1 MKVLLVGG
9 GGREHT
15 LAWKLAQSPRL
26 TELIAAPGN
35 PGIARHARG
44 VAIKDHEIEGLRDFA
59 LRERVDLTVVGP
71 ELPLAL
77 GLADRFRERGLAV
90 FGPSQA
96 AARLESSKA
105 FAKDLMVRHGIPT
118 ARFRAFA
125 DAAAAR
131 AWCRELGAP
140 LVVKADG
147 LAAGK
152 GVTICHTLDEAD
164 AAVALSLEARA
175 FGASGASVVIE
186 EFMVGEEASFFAI
199 TDGAAILPLAAA
211 QDHKTIFDGDQ
222 GPNTGGM
229 GAYSPAPVMDAAMTE
244 RVMAEIVRPTVAAM
258 AKEGVPFAGFLYTG
272 LMITREGPRVVEFN
286 CRFGDPECQVVI
298 PRLDGDLLPLLDAVA
313 RGGGLPASVVW
324 KPEASVCVVLASAGY
339 PGTYETGRPITFF
352 TGAGGIADV
361 EALPGVQVF
370 HAGTAL
376 RDGALVTAGG
386 RVLGVQ
392 ALGRDIRGAVD
403 AAYAAVERIHFE
415 GMHYRRDIAGRALR
429 R

>member
-1 MKVLLVGG
+1 MKVLVVGA

-15 LAWKLAQSPRL
+15 LTWKLAQSPRV
-26 TELIAAPGN
+26 TELLAAPGN
-35 PGIARHARG
+35 PGIAQHARCLP
-44 VAIKDHEIEGLRDFA
+44 IKDDEIEALVAAA

-71 ELPLAL
+71 ELPLSL

-105 FAKDLMVRHGIPT
+105 FAKDLMARHGIPT
-118 ARFRAFA
+118 ARFRAFTEA
-125 DAAAAR
+125 GAAR
-131 AWCRELGAP
+131 AWCRELGVP

-152 GVTICHTLDEAD
+152 GVIICRTLPEAD
-164 AAVALSLEARA
+164 AAVALCLDQAA
-175 FGASGASVVIE
+175 FGAAGASVVIE
-186 EFMVGEEASFFAI
+186 EFMEGEEASFFAI
-199 TDGAAILPLAAA
+199 TDGAAILPLASA
-211 QDHKTIFDGDQ
+211 QDHKTVFDGDQ

-229 GAYSPAPVMDAAMTE
+229 GAYSPAPVMDAGMTE

-258 AKEGVPFAGFLYTG
+258 AKEGAPFAGFLYVG
-272 LMITREGPRVVEFN
+272 LMITRQGPRVVEFN

-298 PRLDGDLLPLLDAVA
+298 PRLAADLLPLLDAVS
-313 RGGGLPASVVW
+313 RGANIPASVPW
-324 KPEASVCVVLASAGY
+324 APETSVCVVMSSGGY
-339 PGTYETGRPITFF
+339 PGAYETGRPIR
-352 TGAGGIADV
+352 GVADA

-392 ALGRDIRGAVD
+392 ALGADVRAAVD
-403 AAYAAVERIHFE
+403 AAYTAVARIDFE
-415 GMHYRRDIAGRALR
+415 GAHFRRDIARRALAR
-429 R
+429 

>member
-1 MKVLLVGG
+1 MKVLVVGA

-15 LAWKLAQSPRL
+15 FSWKLAQSPRV
-26 TELIAAPGN
+26 TELLAAPGN
-35 PGIARHARG
+35 PGIAQHARCLP
-44 VAIKDHEIEGLRDFA
+44 IKDNEIDALVAAA

-105 FAKDLMVRHGIPT
+105 FAKDLMARHGIPT
-118 ARFRAFA
+118 ARFRAFT
-125 DAAAAR
+125 AAGTAR
-131 AWCRELGAP
+131 AWCRELGVP

-152 GVTICHTLDEAD
+152 GVIICRTLDEAD
-164 AAVALSLEARA
+164 AALALCLDQGA
-175 FGASGASVVIE
+175 FGAAGASVVIE
-186 EFMVGEEASFFAI
+186 EFMEGEEASFFAI
-199 TDGAAILPLAAA
+199 TDGAAILPLASA
-211 QDHKTIFDGDQ
+211 QDHKTVLDGDR

-229 GAYSPAPVMDAAMTE
+229 GAYSPAPVMDTAVTE

-258 AKEGVPFAGFLYTG
+258 AKEGAPFAGFLYVG
-272 LMITREGPRVVEFN
+272 LMITRVGPRVVEFN

-298 PRLDGDLLPLLDAVA
+298 PRLAADLLPLLDAVA
-313 RGGGLPASVVW
+313 RGASIPASVPW
-324 KPEASVCVVLASAGY
+324 APETSVCVVMSSGGY
-339 PGTYETGRPITFF
+339 PGTYETGRPIS
-352 TGAGGIADV
+352 GIADA

-392 ALGRDIRGAVD
+392 ALGAGVGAAVD
-403 AAYAAVERIHFE
+403 AAYAAVARIHFE
-415 GMHYRRDIAGRALR
+415 GAHFRRDIARRALAR
-429 R
+429 

>member
-1 MKVLLVGG
+1 MKVLVVGS

-15 LAWKLAQSPRL
+15 LSWKLAQSPRV
-26 TELIAAPGN
+26 TELLAAPGN
-35 PGIARHARG
+35 PGIARHARCLS
-44 VAIKDHEIEGLRDFA
+44 IKDRDVEALREAA

-71 ELPLAL
+71 ELPLSL

-105 FAKDLMVRHGIPT
+105 FAKDLMARHGIPT
-118 ARFRAFA
+118 ARFRAFTEA
-125 DAAAAR
+125 GPAR

-152 GVTICHTLDEAD
+152 GVMICRTLPEADTAVAQCLDE
-164 AAVALSLEARA
+164 RA
-175 FGASGASVVIE
+175 FGAAGASVVIE
-186 EFMVGEEASFFAI
+186 EFMEGEEASFFAV
-199 TDGAAILPLAAA
+199 TDGAAILPLASA
-211 QDHKTIFDGDQ
+211 QDHKTVFDGDQ

-229 GAYSPAPVMDAAMTE
+229 GAYSPAPVMDAGMTE

-258 AKEGVPFAGFLYTG
+258 AKEGVPFAGFLYVG
-272 LMITREGPRVVEFN
+272 LMITRDGPRVVEFN

-298 PRLDGDLLPLLDAVA
+298 PRLAGDLLPLLDAVA
-313 RGGGLPASVVW
+313 RGAGIPASVSW
-324 KPEASVCVVLASAGY
+324 TPDASVCVVMSSGGY
-339 PGTYETGRPITFF
+339 PGPYETGRPITGL
-352 TGAGGIADV
+352 TEA
-361 EALPGVQVF
+361 EALPGVRVF

-392 ALGRDIRGAVD
+392 ALGGTVRAAVD
-403 AAYAAVERIHFE
+403 AAYAAVARIRFE
-415 GMHYRRDIAGRALR
+415 GAHFRRDIARRALAR
-429 R
+429 

>member
-1 MKVLLVGG
+1 VKVLVVGS

-15 LAWKLAQSPRL
+15 LSWKLAQSPRV
-26 TELIAAPGN
+26 TELLAAPGN
-35 PGIARHARG
+35 PGIARHARCLS
-44 VAIKDHEIEGLRDFA
+44 IKDRDVEALREAA

-71 ELPLAL
+71 ELPLSL

-105 FAKDLMVRHGIPT
+105 FAKDLMARHGIPT
-118 ARFRAFA
+118 ARFRAFTEA
-125 DAAAAR
+125 GPAR

-152 GVTICHTLDEAD
+152 GVMICRTLPEADTAVAQCLDE
-164 AAVALSLEARA
+164 RA
-175 FGASGASVVIE
+175 FGAAGASVVIE
-186 EFMVGEEASFFAI
+186 EFMEGEEASFFAV
-199 TDGAAILPLAAA
+199 TDGAAILPLASA
-211 QDHKTIFDGDQ
+211 QDHKTVFDGDQ

-229 GAYSPAPVMDAAMTE
+229 GAYSPAPVMDAGMTE

-258 AKEGVPFAGFLYTG
+258 AKEGVPFAGFLYVG
-272 LMITREGPRVVEFN
+272 LMITRDGPRVVEFN

-298 PRLDGDLLPLLDAVA
+298 PRLAGDLLPLLDAVA
-313 RGGGLPASVVW
+313 RGAGIPASVSW
-324 KPEASVCVVLASAGY
+324 TPDASVCVVMSSGGY
-339 PGTYETGRPITFF
+339 PGPYETGRPITGL
-352 TGAGGIADV
+352 TEA
-361 EALPGVQVF
+361 EALPGVRVF

-392 ALGRDIRGAVD
+392 ALGGTVRAAVD
-403 AAYAAVERIHFE
+403 AAYAAVARIRFE
-415 GMHYRRDIAGRALR
+415 GAHFRRDIARRALAR
-429 R
+429 

>member
-1 MKVLLVGG
+1 MKVFLVGG

-15 LAWKLAQSPRL
+15 LAWKLAQSARL
-26 TELIAAPGN
+26 TELLAAPGN
-35 PGIARHARG
+35 PGIGRHARC
-44 VAIKDHEIEGLRDFA
+44 VPIKDHDIDGLCDLA
-59 LRERVDLTVVGP
+59 ARERVDLTVVGP
-71 ELPLAL
+71 ELPLSL
-77 GLADRFRERGLAV
+77 GLADRLRERGLAV

-105 FAKDLMVRHGIPT
+105 FAKDLMARHGIPT
-118 ARFRAFA
+118 ARFRAFTE
-125 DAAAAR
+125 AAAAR
-131 AWCRELGAP
+131 AWCRELGVP

-152 GVTICHTLDEAD
+152 GVIICRTLAETD
-164 AAVALSLEARA
+164 AAVATCLDQRA
-175 FGASGASVVIE
+175 FGVAGASVVIE

-211 QDHKTIFDGDQ
+211 QDHKTVFDGDE

-229 GAYSPAPVMDAAMTE
+229 GAYSPAPVMDASMTE

-258 AKEGVPFAGFLYTG
+258 AKEGTPFAGFLYVG
-272 LMITREGPRVVEFN
+272 LMVTGDGPKVVEFN

-298 PRLDGDLLPLLDAVA
+298 PRLDADLLPLLDAVA
-313 RGGGLPASVVW
+313 RGRGIPTSVPW
-324 KPEASVCVVLASAGY
+324 RAEASVCVVMSSGGY
-339 PGTYETGRPITFF
+339 PGPYETGRPIT
-352 TGAGGIADV
+352 GVEEA
-361 EALPGVQVF
+361 EALPGVRVF

-376 RDGALVTAGG
+376 REGVLQTAGG

-392 ALGRDIRGAVD
+392 ALGADVRDAVE
-403 AAYAAVERIHFE
+403 AAYAAVARIRFE
-415 GMHYRRDIAGRALR
+415 GAHYRRDIAGRALR

>member
-1 MKVLLVGG
+1 MRILLVGG

-35 PGIARHARG
+35 PGIARHARC
-44 VAIKDHEIEGLRDFA
+44 VAIKDHEIEELHDLA

-77 GLADRFRERGLAV
+77 GLADHFRERGLAV

-118 ARFRAFA
+118 ARFRAFT

-152 GVTICHTLDEAD
+152 GVIICRTLDEAD
-164 AAVALSLEARA
+164 GAVALCLEARA

-211 QDHKTIFDGDQ
+211 QDHKTIFDGDE

-258 AKEGVPFAGFLYTG
+258 AKEGVPFTGFLYAG

-286 CRFGDPECQVVI
+286 CRFGDPECQVVV
-298 PRLDGDLLPLLDAVA
+298 PRMAEDLLPLLDAVA
-313 RGGGLPASVVW
+313 RGSGIPTSIGW
-324 KPEASVCVVLASAGY
+324 KPDASVCVVMSSGGY
-339 PGTYETGRPITFF
+339 PGTYETGRLIT
-352 TGAGGIADV
+352 GVADA

-370 HAGTAL
+370 HAGTAM

-392 ALGRDIRGAVD
+392 ALGRDIRGAVG

-415 GMHYRRDIAGRALR
+415 GMHHRRDIAGRALR

>member
-35 PGIARHARG
+35 PGIERHGRC
-44 VAIKDHEIEGLRDFA
+44 VAIKDDGVEALRDLA

-71 ELPLAL
+71 ELPLSL
-77 GLADRFRERGLAV
+77 GLADRLRERGLAV

-96 AARLESSKA
+96 AARIESSKT
-105 FAKDLMVRHGIPT
+105 FAKDLMARYRIPT
-118 ARFRAFA
+118 ARYRVFTDLAP
-125 DAAAAR
+125 AR
-131 AWCRELGAP
+131 AWCRELGVP

-152 GVTICHTLDEAD
+152 GVSICPTLPEAD
-164 AAVALSLEARA
+164 AALALCLEAGA
-175 FGASGASVVIE
+175 FGAAGASVVVE

-199 TDGAAILPLAAA
+199 TDGTAILPLSGA
-211 QDHKTIFDGDQ
+211 QDHKTVFDDDR

-229 GAYSPAPVMDAAMTE
+229 GAYSPAPILDAAMAE

-258 AKEGVPFAGFLYTG
+258 AREGAPFAGFLYVG
-272 LMITREGPRVVEFN
+272 LMIGSDGPRVVEFN
-286 CRFGDPECQVVI
+286 CRFGDPECQVVM
-298 PRLDGDLLPLLDAVA
+298 PRLADDLLPLLAAAA
-313 RGGGLPASVVW
+313 RGEGLPAALAW
-324 KPEASVCVVLASAGY
+324 KPDAAVCVVLTSGGY
-339 PGTYETGRPITFF
+339 PGRYETGLPIT
-352 TGAGGIADV
+352 GV
-361 EALPGVQVF
+361 EAAAALPGVEIF
-370 HAGTAL
+370 HAGTAR
-376 RDGALVTAGG
+376 RDGSLVTAGG

-392 ALGRDIRGAVD
+392 ATGPDLRAAVD
-403 AAYAAVERIHFE
+403 TAYAAADRIQFTGKH
-415 GMHYRRDIAGRALR
+415 HRRDIAWRALR

>member
-15 LAWKLAQSPRL
+15 LAWKLAQSARL
-26 TELIAAPGN
+26 TELLAAPGN
-35 PGIARHARG
+35 PGIGRHARC
-44 VAIKDHEIEGLRDFA
+44 VPIKDHDIDGLCDLA
-59 LRERVDLTVVGP
+59 ARERVDLTVVGP
-71 ELPLAL
+71 ELPLSL
-77 GLADRFRERGLAV
+77 GLADRLRERGLAV

-105 FAKDLMVRHGIPT
+105 FAKDLMARHGIPT
-118 ARFRAFA
+118 ARFRAFTE
-125 DAAAAR
+125 AAAAR
-131 AWCRELGAP
+131 AWCRELGVP

-152 GVTICHTLDEAD
+152 GVIICRTLAEAD
-164 AAVALSLEARA
+164 AAVATCLDQRA
-175 FGASGASVVIE
+175 FGVAGASVVIE

-211 QDHKTIFDGDQ
+211 QDHKTVFDGDE

-229 GAYSPAPVMDAAMTE
+229 GAYSPAPVMDASMTE

-258 AKEGVPFAGFLYTG
+258 AKEGTPFAGFLYVG
-272 LMITREGPRVVEFN
+272 LMVTGDGPKVVEFN

-298 PRLDGDLLPLLDAVA
+298 PRLDADLLPLLDAVA
-313 RGGGLPASVVW
+313 RGRGIPTSVPW
-324 KPEASVCVVLASAGY
+324 RAEASVCVVMSSGGY
-339 PGTYETGRPITFF
+339 PGPYETGRPIT
-352 TGAGGIADV
+352 GVEEA
-361 EALPGVQVF
+361 EALPGVRVF

-376 RDGALVTAGG
+376 REGVLQTAGG

-392 ALGRDIRGAVD
+392 ALGADVRDAVE
-403 AAYAAVERIHFE
+403 AAYAAVARIRFE
-415 GMHYRRDIAGRALR
+415 GAHYRRDIAGRALR

>member
-35 PGIARHARG
+35 PGIARHGRC
-44 VAIKDHEIEGLRDFA
+44 VAIKDDEVEALRELA

-71 ELPLAL
+71 ELPLSL

-96 AARLESSKA
+96 AARIESSKA
-105 FAKDLMVRHGIPT
+105 FAKDLMARYRIPT
-118 ARFRAFA
+118 ARYRVFTEVAP
-125 DAAAAR
+125 AR
-131 AWCRELGAP
+131 AWCRELGVP

-152 GVTICHTLDEAD
+152 GVSICRSLEEAD
-164 AAVALSLEARA
+164 AALALCLESGA
-175 FGASGASVVIE
+175 FGAAGASVVVE

-199 TDGAAILPLAAA
+199 TDGTAILPLAGA
-211 QDHKTIFDGDQ
+211 QDHKTVDDGDR

-229 GAYSPAPVMDAAMTE
+229 GAYSPAPILDAAMAE

-258 AKEGVPFAGFLYTG
+258 AREGVPFAGFLYVG
-272 LMITREGPRVVEFN
+272 LMIGSTGPRVVEFN
-286 CRFGDPECQVVI
+286 CRFGDPECQVVL
-298 PRLDGDLLPLLDAVA
+298 PRLADDLLPLLAAAA
-313 RGGGLPASVVW
+313 RGEWLPAGLAW
-324 KPEASVCVVLASAGY
+324 KPDAAVCVVLASGGY
-339 PGTYETGRPITFF
+339 PGRYETGLPIT
-352 TGAGGIADV
+352 GV
-361 EALPGVQVF
+361 EEAAALPGVEIF

-376 RDGALVTAGG
+376 RDGVLVTAGG
-386 RVLGVQ
+386 RVLGVH
-392 ALGRDIRGAVD
+392 ATGPDLRAAVD
-403 AAYAAVERIHFE
+403 TAYAAADRIRFAGKH
-415 GMHYRRDIAGRALR
+415 HRRDIAWRALHR
-429 R
+429 